1 MSVLKYQE
9 TMSSEDVQIWDNAA
23 FYNGESEGS
32 EAIKFSWSTMKPTST
47 SLSQSLESDSTK
59 ENQTPSMASS
69 PVSIRSLASIN
80 PLQTNTALT
89 NTQQSIPIS
98 EVSLSRRKENL
109 SDERNLDLEI
119 EEIEKQISR
128 LSSRF
133 ETLRIQKGKRNAKAM
148 EKRGRIVAAKFMN
161 PPKQS
166 SKNFEEQS
174 KMEELMSL
182 NAKSKTP
189 RRGLSLGPA
198 EITRGTRKGISL
210 GPAEI
215 YSATKTPV
223 QPSSNRR
230 KSCYWKLQDIDELRV
245 TKERGKSWSL
255 SPKSRSKT
263 VLKSQAPKEAAT
275 TIGSKKTV
283 KKEDGLISSI
293 QPKKLFAKDGEKSV
307 SAKKPMKCGRVVAS
321 RYSQISNGGNSAM
334 KELRKRSLPESEE
347 DAKKSEGKR
356 VSLTGKS
363 QDGALQ
369 ATARENR
376 VKKRWE
382 ISSEVAIQNGID
394 HETPLSVSKMLDVV
408 PKIKTS
414 RIANKSPRDSGP
426 AKRVSELIGRK
437 SYFGMDDN
445 ENGNCEEKDESVCQ
459 ALDFAEAEGPKEC
472 LNIKVLRCVDDS
484 PRDSGAA
491 KRVAELV
498 GKKSFFDDDDDNE
511 MPVFSFEE
519 EDEEES

>member
-1 MSVLKYQE
+1 MSVLKYPE
-9 TMSSEDVQIWDNAA
+9 TMSSEDVHIWDNAA
-23 FYNGESEGS
+23 FDNGESQGS

-59 ENQTPSMASS
+59 ENQTPSMANS

-98 EVSLSRRKENL
+98 KLGLSSKKEKL

-128 LSSRF
+128 LSSRL
-133 ETLRIQKGKRNAKAM
+133 ETLRLEKAKRNAKAM

-166 SKNFEEQS
+166 SKNFEEHS
-174 KMEELMSL
+174 KIEELMSL

-198 EITRGTRKGISL
+198 EITSGTRRGISL

-230 KSCYWKLQDIDELRV
+230 KSCYWKHQDIDELKV
-245 TKERGKSWSL
+245 TKESGKSWSL
-255 SPKSRSKT
+255 SPKSRSNT
-263 VLKSQAPKEAAT
+263 VLKSQAPKQAAT
-275 TIGSKKTV
+275 TIGSKKIA

-293 QPKKLFAKDGEKSV
+293 QPKKLFAKDGEKLV

-321 RYSQISNGGNSAM
+321 RYSQVSNGGNSAM
-334 KELRKRSLPESEE
+334 KELRKRSLSESEE
-347 DAKKSEGKR
+347 DAKKSERKR
-356 VSLTGKS
+356 VSLAGKS
-363 QDGALQ
+363 QDGELQ

-382 ISSEVAIQNGID
+382 IPSEVAIQNGID
-394 HETPLSVSKMLDVV
+394 HETPLSVSKVLDVV
-408 PKIKTS
+408 PKIKTL
-414 RIANKSPRDSGP
+414 RVANKSPRDSGP
-426 AKRVSELIGRK
+426 AKRVSELIGGK
-437 SYFGMDDN
+437 SYFSMDDN
-445 ENGNCEEKDESVCQ
+445 DNGNCEEEEESVCQ
-459 ALDFAEAEGPKEC
+459 ALDFAEYEGPKEC
-472 LNIKVLRCVDDS
+472 LNIKVLRCVDES

-498 GKKSFFDDDDDNE
+498 GKKSFFDDDDNE

-519 EDEEES
+519 EDDEES